1 MATGGVTIHSE
12 FVRHCI
18 KSGPHVD
25 KFTNIVR
32 KLTMSDHLN
41 FNEKEHALCRIQIQ
55 RSQILHACRVLEV
68 LESHLLGKPVRI
80 IETPR
85 VNGASNPHCLKN
97 VHSIGP
103 RCPTKCWN
111 WHSSFGLDHRFDG
124 TRNSN
129 FDFQS
134 WGIIKQNSSPCT

>member
-85 VNGASNPHCLKN
+85 VNGASNPHCLKKCTFN
-97 VHSIGP
+97 
-103 RCPTKCWN
+103 RTKMSNKVLKWTFKL
-111 WHSSFGLDHRFDG
+111 W
-124 TRNSN
+124 TR
-129 FDFQS
+129 
-134 WGIIKQNSSPCT
+134 SPLRRNEKFKF